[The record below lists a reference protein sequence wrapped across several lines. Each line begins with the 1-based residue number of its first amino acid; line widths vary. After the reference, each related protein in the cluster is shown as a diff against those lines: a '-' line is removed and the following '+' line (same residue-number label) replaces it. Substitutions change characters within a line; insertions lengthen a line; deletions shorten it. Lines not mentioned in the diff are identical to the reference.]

1 VRCGDGS
8 TSPAVASKG
17 LNLKTE
23 KKRKTNQQKKN
34 RKLTTKKK
42 LQNS

>member
-23 KKRKTNQQKKN
+23 KKRKTKQKKN